1 MKRKTSSLIALKFTL
16 YVTTLLFGV
25 GLLINSGFFFQRY
38 RGELNK
44 LQPVRTS
51 MDIQTMND
59 APNIIIKGKTSFF
72 RPLMEEVRTA
82 RLSQEML
89 PELKGGIV
97 ADRLIRN
104 EDQYILVNK
113 NVVHQ
118 IKKNVIQ
125 ENGNI
130 NFVNVTHFVQ
140 AQKKLLSVSILVLVA
155 CALLTFLIARWFV
168 KSSLQRVYIL
178 RDFVE
183 GLDIHSLDKTV
194 PVMGPE
200 DDEIQI
206 IADKLQESLYL
217 LQSQAD
223 SLKNFVSNASH
234 ELKTPLMSMNSLI
247 DLAIK
252 TGSYEQ
258 TGEKLKSQ
266 IVSMNNLF
274 ELLITLAK
282 YEFNELHREKIDIVP
297 RIQEI
302 VHGLEKQYPHQELYI
317 TLPAS
322 YLVPANESAFDSIFS
337 NLLTNAY
344 KFTKAGDK
352 IHISLENNILTIQ
365 DSGIGIEPKNLDSI
379 WERFWKKDQKISG
392 SGI

>member
-44 LQPVRTS
+44 LQPERAMS
-51 MDIQTMND
+51 IQTMNGG
-59 APNIIIKGKTSFF
+59 PNIIIKGKTSFF

-97 ADRLIRN
+97 ADRLIRS

-130 NFVNVTHFVQ
+130 NFINVTHFVQ

-302 VHGLEKQYPHQELYI
+302 VHGLEKQYPEHQLDLS
-317 TLPAS
+317 LPDS
-322 YLVPANESAFDSIFS
+322 YLILANESAFDSIFS

-344 KFTKAGDK
+344 KFTNAGDK
-352 IHISLENNILTIQ
+352 IHVSIKNNILTIQ

-379 WERFWKKDQKISG
+379 WDRFWKNDQKVSG
-392 SGI
+392 S